1 MKVLLP
7 AFLTGGIIVR
17 SVAVWLGF
25 VSCLILGIAI
35 AQTPSQNQYQYPFQ
49 NPNLSIEERVTNIIS
64 LLTPEEKVDVL
75 GANYYLGGGRG
86 GPGPTVTRL
95 GIHGYNQGEGLHG
108 LSRGKPPNGTATTTF
123 PQSIGLGETWD
134 ADIIQKAA
142 AVEGYEARWFN
153 QTAKYSRGGS
163 QSLIVRAPNSDLGRD
178 IRWGRNEECYG
189 EDAYLNGTLTAAF
202 VRGLQ
207 GNDRKYWQS
216 AALLKHFLAN
226 SNEKGRMGSSSNFDE
241 RLLREYYSVP
251 FRMGVEAGARSYM
264 AAYNGM
270 NGVPMT
276 AQPIIKDITIKEWGV
291 DEIITTDAGSLQA
304 MVDARAHNYFPD
316 LPTAAAGAI
325 KVGINQFLDGIYKN
339 AVTQALQKNLI
350 TMAEIEQVERGSFRV
365 MIKLGM
371 LDPPEMVPYTQIKDG
386 PEPPTREEN
395 KLLARQVTQESIVL
409 LKNQNNLLPLDKS
422 KLKSIAVVGQRS
434 NDVAWDW
441 YSGAYPYAITP
452 LDGIKSKAGS
462 GIKVNFAL
470 NNDNNAAVDAAKA
483 SDVAIVV
490 IGNHPTCETMKFGG
504 QCDPSEGKESI
515 DRTSI
520 DLQPAQEQLIKD
532 VFKANPKTIVVLKAS
547 FPFAI
552 NWAQENVPAI
562 VHMAHN
568 SQEEGNALADVLFG
582 DYNPAGRLDQTWV
595 KSLNDLPPMM
605 DYNIRNGR
613 TYMYFKGQPLY
624 PFGYGL
630 SYTTFAYSNLRP
642 SSSRMTKDGQMN
654 VTVSVRNTGKRD
666 GQEVV
671 QLYVAHMGSKVERP
685 IKELKGFQRVALK
698 AGESKIVMFPLKA
711 KDLAYWD
718 EQRKQWVVEDE
729 SVNLMVGG
737 SSADVKVQQTI
748 RTGL

>member
-1 MKVLLP
+1 MRNV
-7 AFLTGGIIVR
+7 T
-17 SVAVWLGF
+17 VWLGAL
-25 VSCLILGIAI
+25 CLAMGSAI
-35 AQTPSQNQYQYPFQ
+35 AQAPAQNQYQYPFQ
-49 NPNLSIEERVTNIIS
+49 NPNLPMEERVTNIIS

-75 GANYYLGGGRG
+75 GANYYLGGRG
-86 GPGPTVTRL
+86 GPGPSLNRL
-95 GIHGYNQGEGLHG
+95 GIKGYNQGEGLHG
-108 LSRGKPPNGTATTTF
+108 LSRGKPPNGTPTTTF

-163 QSLIVRAPNSDLGRD
+163 QSLIVRAPNADLGRD

-207 GNDRKYWQS
+207 GNDPKYWQT

-226 SNEKGRMGSSSNFDE
+226 SNENGRMGSSSNFDE

-270 NGVPMT
+270 NGIPMT
-276 AQPIIKDITIKEWGV
+276 AQPILKDITIKEWGV
-291 DEIITTDAGSLQA
+291 NHIITTDAGSLDA
-304 MVDARAHNYFPD
+304 MVRAHKYFPD

-325 KVGINQFLDGIYKN
+325 KVGINQFLDGIYKVN
-339 AVTQALQKNLI
+339 VTQALEKKLI
-350 TMAEIEQVERGSFRV
+350 AMDEIEEVIRGSFRV

-371 LDPPEMVPYTQIKDG
+371 LDPPEMVPYTKIKDG
-386 PEPPTREEN
+386 PEPPTRDEN
-395 KLLARQVTQESIVL
+395 KALARQVTQESIVL

-434 NDVAWDW
+434 GDVAWDW

-452 LDGIKSKAGS
+452 LDGIKSKAGA
-462 GIKVNFAL
+462 GVKVNFAL

-490 IGNHPTCETMKFGG
+490 IGSHPTCETMKFGG
-504 QCDPSEGKESI
+504 KCDASEGKESI
-515 DRTSI
+515 DRTAI
-520 DLQPAQEQLIKD
+520 DLQPVQEQLIKD
-532 VFKANPKTIVVLKAS
+532 VFKANPKTIVVVKSS

-595 KSLNDLPPMM
+595 KSLDDLPPMM
-605 DYNIRNGR
+605 DYNLRNGR

-630 SYTTFAYSNLRP
+630 SYTTFAYSNLRA
-642 SSSRMTKDGQMN
+642 SSTRLTKDGQMS

-666 GQEVV
+666 GQEVA
-671 QLYVAHMGSKVERP
+671 QLYVTHLGSKVERP

-698 AGESKIVMFPLKA
+698 AGEAKIVLFQLKA

-718 EQRKQWVVEDE
+718 ADKKQWVVEDE
-729 SVNLMVGG
+729 KVNLMVGA
-737 SSADVKVQQTI
+737 SSADTRVQQTI
-748 RTGL
+748 GVGM